1 MKNPFYIKPKAIK
14 QKDILKGISI
24 EQKKNRKQ
32 RIVILCIIL
41 LIGITFFSGIS
52 VGKAVYN
59 TDIKNNTEIAK
70 PILEVEK
77 DSEIIITEDNK
88 IGEYY
93 FTVKNYN
100 NTEEVSEVDLRYY
113 IEILENNLDDAVQYR
128 LFKDDEEVT
137 LEDNK
142 TQEMTLQ
149 KDIKEEQ
156 KYTLK
161 VEYYAN
167 KNTVGDIIEDIQI
180 KVHSEQLKI

>member
-1 MKNPFYIKPKAIK
+1 MKFQSYLKSKAIK
-14 QKDILKGISI
+14 QKDIPI
-24 EQKKNRKQ
+24 EQKKRRKQ
-32 RIVILCIIL
+32 QILILCILL

-52 VGKAVYN
+52 IGKAVYN
-59 TDIKNNTEIAK
+59 TNLENSTEIAK

-88 IGEYY
+88 TGEYH

-100 NTEEVSEVDLRYY
+100 NAEEVSEVDLRYD
-113 IEILENNLDDAVQYR
+113 IEILENDLDDAVQYR
-128 LFKDDEEVT
+128 LFKDDEEIT
-137 LEDNK
+137 LQDNK
-142 TQEMTLQ
+142 TQEMTLP
-149 KDIKEEQ
+149 KDTKEEQ

-161 VEYYAN
+161 VEYHAN